1 MCVDFIIKSV
11 GLYQARVREERS
23 RKIAPAS
30 HVPLLRL
37 RNAAAEAGA
46 GGAAATTTST
56 TTSCHR
62 RHQLGRPKLMETQL
76 LYGKC
81 VN

>member
-62 RHQLGRPKLMETQL
+62 RHQLDRRNLWKHSYYMGN
-76 LYGKC
+76 
-81 VN
+81 V